1 MVGAAV
7 PLASSGATTAPGLA
21 WWQAVGGTLAV
32 FALLL
37 LFLRFLAR
45 WQRAPRQRQ
54 AALLA
59 VVPLGPRREIEVLR
73 LRDRVHYL
81 YRHEGALVSLA
92 SESWTDYEN
101 AEPLV
106 TTSPLSG
113 LSGLWRGRSRT
124 GLPGRGSDR

>member
-1 MVGAAV
+1 MLAV
-7 PLASSGATTAPGLA
+7 ATPLASSGAAAAPDLA

-45 WQRAPRQRQ
+45 WQRAPRQRR

-81 YRHEGALVSLA
+81 YRHDGALVSLT
-92 SESWTDYEN
+92 SESWTEYEN

-106 TTSPLSG
+106 TTPTLTG
-113 LSGLWRGRSRT
+113 LAGLWRGRSRAARPT
-124 GLPGRGSDR
+124 RGEG